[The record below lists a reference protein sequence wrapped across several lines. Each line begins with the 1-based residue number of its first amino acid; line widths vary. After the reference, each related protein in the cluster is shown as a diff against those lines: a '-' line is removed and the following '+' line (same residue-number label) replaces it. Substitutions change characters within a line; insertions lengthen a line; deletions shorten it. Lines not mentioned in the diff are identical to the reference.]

1 MKHLLSEAEAAQVAE
16 HVAQAERGTAGEIVV
31 VLAESSSGYE
41 RERAG
46 VSFVLTLFSAVL
58 AYGALPEVSPL
69 WILCGQAPAMVLA
82 WWLTGWAP
90 LLRALVP
97 SRLQAQAVKARA
109 EQLFIEQ
116 GVTETRERSGVLLYL
131 SEIEHRV
138 ELLADRGI
146 HERVGAD
153 TWRQLVEAV
162 VKQIRTGHAAVG
174 IIAAVDAIG
183 ARLAQHFPPSSGDI
197 NELSDAPRRV

>member
-16 HVAQAERGTAGEIVV
+16 HVARAERGTAGEIVV
-31 VLAESSSGYE
+31 VLSACSAGYE
-41 RERAG
+41 RERAAA
-46 VSFVLTLFSAVL
+46 SFALTLLLAVVVYSVVPSIP
-58 AYGALPEVSPL
+58 AL
-69 WILCGQAPAMVLA
+69 WILCGEAPAMVLA

-97 SRLQAQAVKARA
+97 ASVQAEAVKARA

-131 SEIEHRV
+131 SETEHRV

-146 HERVGAD
+146 HERVGAE
-153 TWRQLVEAV
+153 TWTKLVASVVGEIRQ
-162 VKQIRTGHAAVG
+162 GHAALG

-183 ARLAQHFPPSSGDI
+183 VRLAQHFPPSPGDL

>member
-16 HVAQAERGTAGEIVV
+16 HVARAERGTAGEIVV
-31 VLAESSSGYE
+31 VLAESSAGYE

-46 VSFVLTLFSAVL
+46 VSFVLTLAAAVL
-58 AYGALPEVSPL
+58 AYSALPGVSAL

-97 SRLQAQAVKARA
+97 SRSQAQAVKARA

-146 HERVGAD
+146 HERVGAE
-153 TWRQLVEAV
+153 TWRQLVDAV
-162 VKQIRTGHAAVG
+162 VKEIRTGHAALG

-183 ARLAQHFPPSSGDI
+183 ARLAQHFPPSSGDV

>member
-16 HVAQAERGTAGEIVV
+16 HVARAERGTAGEIVV

-46 VSFVLTLFSAVL
+46 VSFVLTLGSAVL
-58 AYGALPEVSPL
+58 AYSLAPQISGL

-146 HERVGAD
+146 HERVGAE
-153 TWRQLVEAV
+153 TWRQLVDAV
-162 VKQIRTGHAAVG
+162 VKEIRMGHAAAG

-183 ARLAQHFPPSSGDI
+183 ARLAQHFPPSPGDV
-197 NELSDAPRRV
+197 NELSDAPRRI